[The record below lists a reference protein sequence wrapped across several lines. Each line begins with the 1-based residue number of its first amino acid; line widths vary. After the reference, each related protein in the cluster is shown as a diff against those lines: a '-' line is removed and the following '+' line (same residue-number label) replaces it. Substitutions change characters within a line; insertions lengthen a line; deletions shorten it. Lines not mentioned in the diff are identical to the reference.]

1 MAEPQQWYENPA
13 SGGDEEMIRSPDED
27 RRGQS
32 APATHNPWSAISTE
46 HRRVRQL
53 SAEGMLAQT
62 ERLSPRESIIA
73 WHVANGE
80 AHKVIALTYSLSIQA
95 VSTYLKR
102 AKEKLGVHSQAEL
115 VRALTGTTAELN
127 LTDERPEACAFVRTT
142 IKGGHPSDLL
152 THAQSNVLVGL
163 LHGERQ
169 AEIAASLGITKRT
182 VAAHVSAI
190 LHRIGV
196 SSRAELFATL
206 FAVPDL
212 VPSEEP
218 ARKPGR

>member
-1 MAEPQQWYENPA
+1 
-13 SGGDEEMIRSPDED
+13 MIRSPDED
-27 RRGQS
+27 WRGQL
-32 APATHNPWSAISTE
+32 AHARGNPWITIGTE
-46 HRRVRQL
+46 HRRVRRL
-53 SAEGMLAQT
+53 PSDSVFTQT

-102 AKEKLGVHSQAEL
+102 AKEKLGVHSQVEL
-115 VRALTGTTAELN
+115 VRALGGTPTQL
-127 LTDERPEACAFVRTT
+127 DQRPEACVQVRTT
-142 IKGGHPSDLL
+142 KKLANPTDLL

-163 LHGERQ
+163 LDGERH

-190 LHRIGV
+190 MHRIGV
-196 SSRAELFATL
+196 SSRAELLATL

-212 VPSEEP
+212 VPRIG
-218 ARKPGR
+218 ATRKPRR